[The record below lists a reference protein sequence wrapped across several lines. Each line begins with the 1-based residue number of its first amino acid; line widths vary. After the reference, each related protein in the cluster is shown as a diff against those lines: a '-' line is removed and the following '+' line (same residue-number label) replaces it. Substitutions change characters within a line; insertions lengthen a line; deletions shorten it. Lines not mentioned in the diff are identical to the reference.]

1 MSIFSINDNSNYG
14 SILSQSKANKESKE
28 NSKIS
33 FANTFLKQNASK
45 LNEIQNA
52 NSQTLARSE
61 VLSNNNALS
70 NNSNSTNISNSSN
83 TNLSIN
89 NATKTSSPNYDISS
103 EFKNSIYTLKY
114 KQADTSNIVSLAYG
128 YGVDANGYMGSDFN
142 KAAGLPEDFKIHKS
156 TLDEIKKAAE
166 NDPVV
171 SSTKE
176 YLGVS
181 EYYTNIDMAETIK
194 QYYNLFF
201 NALGQ
206 SFPNDKT
213 SFSEADIN
221 SMPSGYA
228 IDGFY
233 NGYGAFKHPDAIRN
247 DDIAIKSIADYSN
260 VLISNIYRSQEQLNE
275 ANSIYSDSAGL
286 ISGIKPE
293 TLGLSLEEIK
303 NVSKGEDWQFNPDMS
318 VYPQNEYGSYS
329 KEALFM
335 SLIKS
340 QEGRI
345 LYSPKTTLNPTIEA
359 YNRAMAKESFSGPAI
374 HLDSI
379 MTGKSDFKSFFRYW
393 AERGIAEGDLYMYEN
408 NIPKESAM
416 GNWALDAEIKQ
427 ALANGWKAKP
437 STINSYADSIMDRLN
452 NLIGQTRV

>member
-1 MSIFSINDNSNYG
+1 MSIFSINDNSNYN
-14 SILSQSKANKESKE
+14 SILSQAKANKESKE

-33 FANTFLKQNASK
+33 FANAFLKQNASK
-45 LNEIQNA
+45 LSDIESK

-61 VLSNNNALS
+61 IL
-70 NNSNSTNISNSSN
+70 NSTNTTNTSNN
-83 TNLSIN
+83 TNFSISS
-89 NATKTSSPNYDISS
+89 KTSSPNYDISS

-114 KQADTSNIVSLAYG
+114 KQADISNNTAYG
-128 YGVDANGYMGSDFN
+128 YSVDKDGYMGSDFN

-194 QYYNLFF
+194 QYYNLFS

-221 SMPSGYA
+221 SMPSGYGVSGTQWM
-228 IDGFY
+228 DF
-233 NGYGAFKHPDAIRN
+233 N
-247 DDIAIKSIADYSN
+247 DPSN
-260 VLISNIYRSQEQLNE
+260 RMNITGLKDFSNSLISNVYKTPEQAKE
-275 ANSIYSDSAGL
+275 ADDLWADSGYMIDGL
-286 ISGIKPE
+286 LPK

-318 VYPQNEYGSYS
+318 VYPQNEDGSYS
-329 KEALFM
+329 KETLFM
-335 SLIKS
+335 SFLKS
-340 QEGRI
+340 QGGQPVES
-345 LYSPKTTLNPTIEA
+345 LKTTLNPKVEA
-359 YNRAMAKESFSGPAI
+359 YNTAMAKESFSTTSVDIG
-374 HLDSI
+374 DI
-379 MTGKSDFKSFFRYW
+379 MTGKVDFASLFKYLASKN
-393 AERGIAEGDLYMYEN
+393 GKLEGQLYMYEN

-427 ALANGWKAKP
+427 AIANGWKAKP

>member
-14 SILSQSKANKESKE
+14 SMLSQAKANKESKE

-33 FANTFLKQNASK
+33 FANAFLKQNASK
-45 LNEIQNA
+45 LNEIQNT
-52 NSQTLARSE
+52 NSQTLVRSE
-61 VLSNNNALS
+61 VLNSINTTNTSNN
-70 NNSNSTNISNSSN
+70 TNFSISS
-83 TNLSIN
+83 
-89 NATKTSSPNYDISS
+89 KTSSPNYDISS

-114 KQADTSNIVSLAYG
+114 KQADISNNTAYG
-128 YGVDANGYMGSDFN
+128 YSVDKDGYMGSDFN

-181 EYYTNIDMAETIK
+181 SYYSNIDIANTIK
-194 QYYNLFF
+194 QYYNLFS

-206 SFPNDKT
+206 IFPNDKT

-221 SMPSGYA
+221 SMPSGYGVSGTQWM
-228 IDGFY
+228 DF
-233 NGYGAFKHPDAIRN
+233 NEP
-247 DDIAIKSIADYSN
+247 SN
-260 VLISNIYRSQEQLNE
+260 RMNITGLKDFSNSLISNVYKTPEQAKE
-275 ANSIYSDSAGL
+275 ADEIWLDSGCMIKGL
-286 ISGIKPE
+286 LSE

-303 NVSKGEDWQFNPDMS
+303 NVSRGEDWQFNPDMS
-318 VYPQNEYGSYS
+318 VYPQNEDGSYS
-329 KEALFM
+329 KETLFM
-335 SLIKS
+335 SFLKAQGGQPVES
-340 QEGRI
+340 
-345 LYSPKTTLNPTIEA
+345 LKTTLNPKLEA
-359 YNRAMAKESFSGPAI
+359 YKRAMAKESFSGPAI
-374 HLDSI
+374 NIDSI

-393 AERGIAEGDLYMYEN
+393 AERGIEGDLYMYEN
-408 NIPKESAM
+408 NISKESAM

-437 STINSYADSIMDRLN
+437 STIDSYADSIMDRLN
-452 NLIGQTRV
+452 NLLGQTRV

>member
-14 SILSQSKANKESKE
+14 SILSQAKANKESKE

-33 FANTFLKQNASK
+33 FANAFLKQNASK

-61 VLSNNNALS
+61 VL
-70 NNSNSTNISNSSN
+70 NSTNTTNTSNN
-83 TNLSIN
+83 TNFSISS
-89 NATKTSSPNYDISS
+89 KTSSPNYDISS

-114 KQADTSNIVSLAYG
+114 KQADISNNTAYG
-128 YGVDANGYMGSDFN
+128 YSVDKDGYMGEDFN

-166 NDPVV
+166 NEPYIADM
-171 SSTKE
+171 KQ
-176 YLGVS
+176 YFGVS

-194 QYYNLFF
+194 QYYNLFS

-213 SFSEADIN
+213 SFSQADIN
-221 SMPSGYA
+221 SMPKGYA
-228 IDGFY
+228 ISGTQSMDF
-233 NGYGAFKHPDAIRN
+233 N
-247 DDIAIKSIADYSN
+247 DPSN
-260 VLISNIYRSQEQLNE
+260 RMNITHLRDFSNSLISNVYKTPEQAKE
-275 ANSIYSDSAGL
+275 ADEIWLDSGCMIKGL
-286 ISGIKPE
+286 SSE

-318 VYPQNEYGSYS
+318 VYPQNEDGSYS
-329 KEALFM
+329 KETLFM
-335 SLIKS
+335 SFLKS
-340 QEGRI
+340 QGGQPVE
-345 LYSPKTTLNPTIEA
+345 SPKTTLNPKIEA

-374 HLDSI
+374 NIDSI

-393 AERGIAEGDLYMYEN
+393 AERGIEEGDLYMYEN

-437 STINSYADSIMDRLN
+437 STIDSYADSIMDRLN
-452 NLIGQTRV
+452 NLLGQTRV

>member
-1 MSIFSINDNSNYG
+1 
-14 SILSQSKANKESKE
+14 
-28 NSKIS
+28 
-33 FANTFLKQNASK
+33 K

-61 VLSNNNALS
+61 VL
-70 NNSNSTNISNSSN
+70 NSTNTTNTSNN
-83 TNLSIN
+83 TNFSIN
-89 NATKTSSPNYDISS
+89 SKTSSPNYDISS

-114 KQADTSNIVSLAYG
+114 KQADISNTSTNTAYG
-128 YGVDANGYMGSDFN
+128 YSVDKDGYMGSDFN

-166 NDPVV
+166 NDPVA
-171 SSTKE
+171 SSIKE

-194 QYYNLFF
+194 QYYNLFS

-221 SMPSGYA
+221 SMPSGYGVSGTQWM
-228 IDGFY
+228 DF
-233 NGYGAFKHPDAIRN
+233 N
-247 DDIAIKSIADYSN
+247 DPSN
-260 VLISNIYRSQEQLNE
+260 RMNITGLKDFSNSLISNVYKTPEQAKE
-275 ANSIYSDSAGL
+275 ADDLWADSGYMINGL
-286 ISGIKPE
+286 KPE

-318 VYPQNEYGSYS
+318 VYPQNKDGSYS
-329 KEALFM
+329 KETLFM
-335 SLIKS
+335 SFLKS
-340 QEGRI
+340 QGGQPVE
-345 LYSPKTTLNPTIEA
+345 SPKTTLNPKVEA
-359 YNRAMAKESFSGPAI
+359 YNRAMAKESFNG
-374 HLDSI
+374 DSIALNDI
-379 MTGKSDFKSFFRYW
+379 MTGKVDFASLLKY
-393 AERGIAEGDLYMYEN
+393 ELDRGRIAGELYMYEKGMS
-408 NIPKESAM
+408 PKQAL

>member
-14 SILSQSKANKESKE
+14 SILSQAKANKESKE

-33 FANTFLKQNASK
+33 FANAFLKQNASK

-61 VLSNNNALS
+61 VL
-70 NNSNSTNISNSSN
+70 NSTNTTNTSNN
-83 TNLSIN
+83 TNFSISS
-89 NATKTSSPNYDISS
+89 KTSSPNYDISS

-114 KQADTSNIVSLAYG
+114 KQADISNTSTNTAYG
-128 YGVDANGYMGSDFN
+128 YSVDKDGYMGSDFN

-194 QYYNLFF
+194 QYYNQF
-201 NALGQ
+201 NQIVNYA
-206 SFPNDKT
+206 FNDTNKT
-213 SFSEADIN
+213 SFTEADIN
-221 SMPSGYA
+221 SMPKGYA
-228 IDGFY
+228 I
-233 NGYGAFKHPDAIRN
+233 NG
-247 DDIAIKSIADYSN
+247 IKSMDFNDPSN
-260 VLISNIYRSQEQLNE
+260 RMNITHLRDFSNSLISNVYKTPEQAKE
-275 ANSIYSDSAGL
+275 ADEIWLDSGCMIKGL
-286 ISGIKPE
+286 SSE

-318 VYPQNEYGSYS
+318 VYPQNEDGSYS
-329 KEALFM
+329 KETLFM
-335 SLIKS
+335 SFLKS
-340 QEGRI
+340 QGGQPVE
-345 LYSPKTTLNPTIEA
+345 SPKTTLNPKVEA

-374 HLDSI
+374 NIDSI

-393 AERGIAEGDLYMYEN
+393 AERGIEEGDLYMYEN

-437 STINSYADSIMDRLN
+437 STIDSYADSIMDRLN
-452 NLIGQTRV
+452 NLLGQTRV

>member
-33 FANTFLKQNASK
+33 FANAFLKQNANK

-61 VLSNNNALS
+61 VL
-70 NNSNSTNISNSSN
+70 NSTNTTNTSNN
-83 TNLSIN
+83 TNFSISS
-89 NATKTSSPNYDISS
+89 KTSSPNYDISS

-114 KQADTSNIVSLAYG
+114 KQVDLNTDTAYG
-128 YGVDANGYMGSDFN
+128 YSVDKDGYMGSDFN

-194 QYYNLFF
+194 QYYNLFS

-221 SMPSGYA
+221 SMPSGYGVSGTQWM
-228 IDGFY
+228 DF
-233 NGYGAFKHPDAIRN
+233 N
-247 DDIAIKSIADYSN
+247 DPSN
-260 VLISNIYRSQEQLNE
+260 RMNITGLKDFSNSLISNIYKTPEQAKE
-275 ANSIYSDSAGL
+275 ANDLWADSGYMIDGL
-286 ISGIKPE
+286 LPK

-318 VYPQNEYGSYS
+318 VYPQNEDGSYS
-329 KEALFM
+329 KETLFM
-335 SLIKS
+335 SFLKS
-340 QEGRI
+340 QGGQPVE
-345 LYSPKTTLNPTIEA
+345 SSETTLNPKVEA
-359 YNRAMAKESFSGPAI
+359 YNTAMAKESFSTTSVDIG
-374 HLDSI
+374 DI
-379 MTGKSDFKSFFRYW
+379 MTGKVDFASLFKYLASKN
-393 AERGIAEGDLYMYEN
+393 GKLEGQLYMYEN
-408 NIPKESAM
+408 NIPKESAI

>member
-1 MSIFSINDNSNYG
+1 SNYN
-14 SILSQSKANKESKE
+14 SILSQAKANKESKE

-33 FANTFLKQNASK
+33 FANSFLKQNASK

-61 VLSNNNALS
+61 VL
-70 NNSNSTNISNSSN
+70 NSTNTKNTSNN
-83 TNLSIN
+83 TNFSISS
-89 NATKTSSPNYDISS
+89 KTSSPNYDISS

-114 KQADTSNIVSLAYG
+114 KQADISNNTAYG
-128 YGVDANGYMGSDFN
+128 YSVDKDGYMGSDFN

-194 QYYNLFF
+194 QYYNLFS

-221 SMPSGYA
+221 SMPKGYA
-228 IDGFY
+228 I
-233 NGYGAFKHPDAIRN
+233 NG
-247 DDIAIKSIADYSN
+247 IKSMDFNDPSN
-260 VLISNIYRSQEQLNE
+260 RMNITHLRDFSNSSITNIYQTPEQMKE
-275 ANSIYSDSAGL
+275 AESLYIQSGSL
-286 ISGIKPE
+286 IDGINGHSF
-293 TLGLSLEEIK
+293 GLSLEEIK

-318 VYPQNEYGSYS
+318 VYPQNEDGSYS

-335 SLIKS
+335 SFLKS
-340 QEGRI
+340 YGSGQPVE
-345 LYSPKTTLNPTIEA
+345 SSETTLNPKVEA
-359 YNRAMAKESFSGPAI
+359 YNRAMAKESFNG
-374 HLDSI
+374 DSI
-379 MTGKSDFKSFFRYW
+379 ALNDIITGKVDFASLLKGYAQDGW
-393 AERGIAEGDLYMYEN
+393 
-408 NIPKESAM
+408 
-416 GNWALDAEIKQ
+416 LDADIYAMEKGVAWQNTSIGYGGAWFDNQFNQ
-427 ALANGWKAKP
+427 AKANGWKA
-437 STINSYADSIMDRLN
+437 SSESINSFADSIADRLN

>member
-14 SILSQSKANKESKE
+14 SILSQAKANKESKE

-33 FANTFLKQNASK
+33 FANSFLKQNASK

-61 VLSNNNALS
+61 VL
-70 NNSNSTNISNSSN
+70 NSTNTTNTSNN
-83 TNLSIN
+83 TNFSISS
-89 NATKTSSPNYDISS
+89 KTSSPNYDISS

-114 KQADTSNIVSLAYG
+114 KQVDLSTDTAYG
-128 YGVDANGYMGSDFN
+128 YSVDKDGYMGSDFN

-166 NDPVV
+166 NEPYIADM
-171 SSTKE
+171 KQ
-176 YLGVS
+176 YFGVS

-194 QYYNLFF
+194 QYYNLFS

-221 SMPSGYA
+221 SMPKGYA
-228 IDGFY
+228 I
-233 NGYGAFKHPDAIRN
+233 NG
-247 DDIAIKSIADYSN
+247 IKSMDFNDPSN
-260 VLISNIYRSQEQLNE
+260 RMNITHLRDFSNSLISNVYKTPEQAKE
-275 ANSIYSDSAGL
+275 ADEIWLDSGCMIKGL
-286 ISGIKPE
+286 SSE

-318 VYPQNEYGSYS
+318 VYPQNEDGSYS
-329 KEALFM
+329 KETLFM
-335 SLIKS
+335 SFLKS
-340 QEGRI
+340 QGGQPVE
-345 LYSPKTTLNPTIEA
+345 SPKTTLNPKVEA

-437 STINSYADSIMDRLN
+437 STIDSYADSIMDRLN

>member
-1 MSIFSINDNSNYG
+1 MSIFSINDNSNYN

-33 FANTFLKQNASK
+33 FANAFLKQNASK
-45 LNEIQNA
+45 LSDIESK

-61 VLSNNNALS
+61 VLSNNNAL
-70 NNSNSTNISNSSN
+70 NNSSNSTNISNSSN

-114 KQADTSNIVSLAYG
+114 KQADISTSTNTAYG
-128 YGVDANGYMGSDFN
+128 YSVDKDGYMGSDFN

-166 NDPVV
+166 NEPYIADM
-171 SSTKE
+171 KQ
-176 YLGVS
+176 YFGVS

-194 QYYNLFF
+194 QYYNLFS

-221 SMPSGYA
+221 SMPKGYA
-228 IDGFY
+228 I
-233 NGYGAFKHPDAIRN
+233 NG
-247 DDIAIKSIADYSN
+247 IKSMDFNDPSN
-260 VLISNIYRSQEQLNE
+260 RMNITHLRDFSNSLISNVYKTPEQAKE
-275 ANSIYSDSAGL
+275 ADEIWLDSGCMIKGL
-286 ISGIKPE
+286 SSE

-318 VYPQNEYGSYS
+318 VYPQNEDGSYS
-329 KEALFM
+329 KETLFM
-335 SLIKS
+335 SFLKS
-340 QEGRI
+340 QGGQPVE
-345 LYSPKTTLNPTIEA
+345 SPKTTLNPTIEA

>member
-14 SILSQSKANKESKE
+14 SILSQAKANKESKE

-33 FANTFLKQNASK
+33 FANAFLKQNANK

-61 VLSNNNALS
+61 VL
-70 NNSNSTNISNSSN
+70 NSTNTTNTSNN
-83 TNLSIN
+83 TNFSISS
-89 NATKTSSPNYDISS
+89 KTSSPNYDISS

-114 KQADTSNIVSLAYG
+114 KQVDLNTDTAYG
-128 YGVDANGYMGSDFN
+128 YSVDKDGYMGSDFN

-194 QYYNLFF
+194 QYYNLFS

-221 SMPSGYA
+221 SMPKGYA
-228 IDGFY
+228 I
-233 NGYGAFKHPDAIRN
+233 NG
-247 DDIAIKSIADYSN
+247 IKSMDFNDPSN
-260 VLISNIYRSQEQLNE
+260 RMNITHLRDFSNSSITNIYQTSEQMKE
-275 ANSIYSDSAGL
+275 AESLYIQSGSL
-286 ISGIKPE
+286 IDGINGHSF
-293 TLGLSLEEIK
+293 GLSLEEIK

-318 VYPQNEYGSYS
+318 VYPQNEDGSYS

-335 SLIKS
+335 SFLKS
-340 QEGRI
+340 YGSGQPVE
-345 LYSPKTTLNPTIEA
+345 SPKTTLNPKVEA
-359 YNRAMAKESFSGPAI
+359 YNRAMAKESFNG
-374 HLDSI
+374 DSIALNDI
-379 MTGKSDFKSFFRYW
+379 MTGKVDFASLLKGYAQDGW
-393 AERGIAEGDLYMYEN
+393 
-408 NIPKESAM
+408 
-416 GNWALDAEIKQ
+416 LDADIYAIEKGVAWQNTSIGYGGAWFDNQFNQ
-427 ALANGWKAKP
+427 AKANGWKA
-437 STINSYADSIMDRLN
+437 SSESINSYVGSIMDR
-452 NLIGQTRV
+452 

>member
-14 SILSQSKANKESKE
+14 SILSQAKANKESKE

-33 FANTFLKQNASK
+33 FANSFLKQNASK

-61 VLSNNNALS
+61 VL
-70 NNSNSTNISNSSN
+70 NSTNTTNTSNN
-83 TNLSIN
+83 TNFSIN
-89 NATKTSSPNYDISS
+89 SKTSSPNYDISS

-114 KQADTSNIVSLAYG
+114 KQADISNTSTNTAYG
-128 YGVDANGYMGSDFN
+128 YSVDKDGYMGSDFN

-166 NDPVV
+166 NDPVA
-171 SSTKE
+171 SSIKE

-194 QYYNLFF
+194 QYYNLFS

-221 SMPSGYA
+221 SMPSGYGVSGTQWM
-228 IDGFY
+228 DF
-233 NGYGAFKHPDAIRN
+233 N
-247 DDIAIKSIADYSN
+247 DPSN
-260 VLISNIYRSQEQLNE
+260 RMNITGLKDFSNSLISNVYKTPEQAKE
-275 ANSIYSDSAGL
+275 ADDLWADSGYMINGL
-286 ISGIKPE
+286 KPE

-318 VYPQNEYGSYS
+318 VYPQNKDGSYS
-329 KEALFM
+329 KETLFM
-335 SLIKS
+335 SFLKS
-340 QEGRI
+340 QGGQPVE
-345 LYSPKTTLNPTIEA
+345 SPKTTLNPKVEA
-359 YNRAMAKESFSGPAI
+359 YNRAMAKESFNG
-374 HLDSI
+374 DSIALNDI
-379 MTGKSDFKSFFRYW
+379 MTGKVDFASLLKY
-393 AERGIAEGDLYMYEN
+393 ELDRGRIAGELYMYEKGMS
-408 NIPKESAM
+408 PKQAL